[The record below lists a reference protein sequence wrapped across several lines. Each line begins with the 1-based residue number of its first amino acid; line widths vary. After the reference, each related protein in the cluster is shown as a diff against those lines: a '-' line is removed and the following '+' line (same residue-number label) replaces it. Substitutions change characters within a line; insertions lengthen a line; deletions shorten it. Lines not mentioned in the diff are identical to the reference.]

1 MILFLMPEKWKD
13 LDRSF
18 FFFSFGSGAISVRLY
33 PDRIWFLNRNF

>member
-18 FFFSFGSGAISVRLY
+18 FFF
-33 PDRIWFLNRNF
+33 FLLDLELLVLDSIQTEYGF